1 MTGLWPLVVYAGAAV
16 LLVAAMIIRGLYGK
30 QALMV
35 FMPYG
40 PYFIMSAFIILF
52 LPNWITGVLGR

>member
-1 MTGLWPLVVYAGAAV
+1 VIGVLLIAALVVSQ
-16 LLVAAMIIRGLYGK
+16 RYGK

-40 PYFIMSAFIILF
+40 PFFIASAFFILF
-52 LPNWITGVLGR
+52 LPNWIAPMVPR

>member
-1 MTGLWPLVVYAGAAV
+1 MLV
-16 LLVAAMIIRGLYGK
+16 RGLYGR

-52 LPNWITGVLGR
+52 LPNWITGVLSH